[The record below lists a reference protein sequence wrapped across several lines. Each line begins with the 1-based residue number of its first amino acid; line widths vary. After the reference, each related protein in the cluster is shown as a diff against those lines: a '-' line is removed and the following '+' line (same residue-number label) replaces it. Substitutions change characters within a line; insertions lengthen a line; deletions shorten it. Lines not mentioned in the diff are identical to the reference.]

1 MEKIFD
7 IRHIFEPALVIAFLI
22 SAVCYAIYYFWFRK
36 PLRAEIGVLRRKFG
50 KKESKKAIYATTQQI
65 VNNPVKKFIYFWADL
80 FGVLFIVVFLRSFVI
95 EPFVIPSAS
104 MYPGLIEGDIV
115 VVNKN
120 VFGIRL
126 PVLGTKITDGAPKRG
141 DVTVFKYPKD
151 EKVNYIKR
159 TIGVAGDKIEY
170 DNRSM
175 KVNNKPIVLKK
186 QPELTY
192 EFVDKD
198 KGFKDTAHV
207 FEEII
212 GDKPHAIQYL
222 SHNRAN
228 FRDTFLTVPKNHY
241 LMLGDNRD
249 YSSDGRDWGYVKD
262 DKILG
267 KATYIL
273 FNWRCLKGD
282 GYCDRFFKK
291 IK

>member
-36 PLRAEIGVLRRKFG
+36 PLRAEINVLCRKFG
-50 KKESKKAIYATTQQI
+50 KKERKEAVYATTQKI
-65 VNNPVKKFIYFWADL
+65 VNNPIKKFVYFWADL

-120 VFGIRL
+120 AFGIRL

-141 DVTVFKYPKD
+141 DVTVFKYPQD
-151 EKVNYIKR
+151 ENVNYIKR

-175 KVNNKPIVLKK
+175 KINGKAISLTPKPDLSNAG
-186 QPELTY
+186 T
-192 EFVDKD
+192 D
-198 KGFKDTAHV
+198 V
-207 FEEII
+207 FEEVID
-212 GDKPHAIQYL
+212 GKPHFIQYIDDR
-222 SHNRAN
+222 RAQY
-228 FRDTFLTVPKNHY
+228 RETSDTIPNNHY

-249 YSSDGRDWGYVKD
+249 NSQDGRYFGYLKD
-262 DKILG
+262 DKVIG

-282 GYCDRFFKK
+282 GHCDRFFKK